1 MVHPGRFPGG
11 RGRGCREGTGAEGTG
26 AGGGRGGGAAMS
38 SPGGA
43 FPLHALVW
51 NNDHRRLDQ
60 ELHGQVRGAGG
71 AGAATGNREGAGSCG
86 ERLRGGPGPAPGP
99 GVPGSGPVRRENAS
113 ELGQRQGPRLPSCS
127 SPCAVH

>member
-60 ELHGQVRGAGG
+60 ELHGQVRGGG
-71 AGAATGNREGAGSCG
+71 REPLPGTGR
-86 ERLRGGPGPAPGP
+86 GPGAVGRGCAEAPGP
-99 GVPGSGPVRRENAS
+99 PLGLGSPVAA
-113 ELGQRQGPRLPSCS
+113 P
-127 SPCAVH
+127 